1 MVSRSTRTAA
11 MDALDRLKL
20 SPSNSGPKKNSF
32 SQQLGTVLAGHL
44 NRAVTGSRAG
54 SSVNGAPGQNSGGRQ
69 ILAGVTAKSTAEEIP
84 TMLGMGPVR
93 VAAPVQYKGS
103 PTHTQAN
110 ASASIPTML
119 GMGPVAGTAPVAVV
133 TTTIK
138 VPAALTTDPQ
148 PVGSPMM
155 TEGDA
160 YWAAQP
166 AAVQVLRG
174 MPDNEAKDKLALSL
188 AGQGYQID
196 TQIMVWNWDPQ
207 MTMQVRANQGY
218 AWVPSFGQSNIPVG
232 PGVSDPFEPV
242 SYNPAS
248 PPPGSIKVSTA
259 FAVGTIENPLVQI
272 PASNT

>member
-11 MDALDRLKL
+11 MDALDGLKL

-69 ILAGVTAKSTAEEIP
+69 ILAGVTAKSTAEE
-84 TMLGMGPVR
+84 
-93 VAAPVQYKGS
+93 
-103 PTHTQAN
+103 
-110 ASASIPTML
+110 IPTML

>member
-1 MVSRSTRTAA
+1 MVSASTKTTAADLLDRTAH
-11 MDALDRLKL
+11 KTV
-20 SPSNSGPKKNSF
+20 NSSAAKNSF
-32 SQQLGTVLAGHL
+32 SQQLGTALEGHVS
-44 NRAVTGSRAG
+44 RSAAGSRG
-54 SSVNGAPGQNSGGRQ
+54 GIDSSVGSGQNSGGRQ
-69 ILAGVTAKSTAEEIP
+69 ILAGSEGE
-84 TMLGMGPVR
+84 
-93 VAAPVQYKGS
+93 
-103 PTHTQAN
+103 
-110 ASASIPTML
+110 IPTML
-119 GMGPVAGTAPVAVV
+119 GMGPVAGTKPVPYKGAAQIPTMLGIGPVPRTEPVATSALPATV
-133 TTTIK
+133 TTVKPPVT
-138 VPAALTTDPQ
+138 VAADTQ
-148 PVGSPMM
+148 PGASSSTM

-174 MPDNEAKDKLALSL
+174 MQDDEAKDRLALQL

-242 SYNPAS
+242 SYNPGN
-248 PPPGSIKVSTA
+248 PPPGSIRVSTA
-259 FAVGTIENPLVQI
+259 FAVGTIQNPLVQI